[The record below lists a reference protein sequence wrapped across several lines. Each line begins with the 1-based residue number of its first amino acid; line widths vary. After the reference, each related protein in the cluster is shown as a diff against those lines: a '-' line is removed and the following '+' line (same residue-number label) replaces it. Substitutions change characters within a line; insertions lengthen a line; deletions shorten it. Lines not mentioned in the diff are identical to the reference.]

1 MFAGGNRPEPVRLP
15 DIADWAPLE
24 RLGFEAEAVGFHLT
38 SHPLDAYTA
47 SLRRLGVL
55 ASNQMEARLPSGTA
69 RVKLAGTVIGRK
81 ERITR
86 TGSRMAW
93 IRLSDASGSYEI
105 TVFSEVLAQARDLL
119 VEGSCIL
126 VSAELKRDG
135 EALRIT
141 ANGVQALDQ
150 AAANTTGGMRVWV
163 HTTEAVA
170 QVRALL
176 AREGQGK
183 GRVILLPK
191 LDDAQSVEIALPG
204 GYNVSPRLAQALKV
218 VAGVERVE
226 EI

>member
-1 MFAGGNRPEPVRLP
+1 
-15 DIADWAPLE
+15 
-24 RLGFEAEAVGFHLT
+24 
-38 SHPLDAYTA
+38 
-47 SLRRLGVL
+47 
-55 ASNQMEARLPSGTA
+55 
-69 RVKLAGTVIGRK
+69 
-81 ERITR
+81 
-86 TGSRMAW
+86 
-93 IRLSDASGSYEI
+93 
-105 TVFSEVLAQARDLL
+105 

-204 GYNVSPRLAQALKV
+204 GYNISPRLAQALKV

-226 EI
+226 EV